1 MGKEQRVDRA
11 LGGDMKGSLFS
22 KILYATDLSETA
34 KEAARY
40 ALSLANE
47 YEAELTVVNVIPDL
61 VEEMSAG
68 MGYDL
73 AAHFGQDKLDSFYEE
88 GLEESKKAVIKR
100 IHQVCQE
107 AGKELESCTVQQKVE
122 VRVGH
127 PVEEIVKMATEG
139 GYDLVVLG
147 THGHSLL
154 DNLLLGSVARGVVK
168 KCPMPVLTVR
178 LKE

>member
-1 MGKEQRVDRA
+1 MGD
-11 LGGDMKGSLFS
+11 DMKGTLFS

-47 YEAELTVVNVIPDL
+47 YGADLTVIHVIPDL

-73 AAHFGQDKLDSFYEE
+73 VSHFGQDKLNSFYEE
-88 GLEESKKAVIKR
+88 GLEENKKAVVER
-100 IHQVCQE
+100 IQKICQN
-107 AGKELESCTVQQKVE
+107 AGNELGNCTVQQKVE
-122 VRVGH
+122 VTIGH

-147 THGHSLL
+147 THGHSML
-154 DNLLLGSVARGVVK
+154 DDLLLGSVARGVVK

-178 LKE
+178 LK

>member
-1 MGKEQRVDRA
+1 MDTAIGC
-11 LGGDMKGSLFS
+11 DMKTSLFS

-34 KEAARY
+34 KQAARY
-40 ALSLANE
+40 ALSLAHE
-47 YEAELTVVNVIPDL
+47 YGAELTVVNVIPDL

-73 AAHFGQDKLDSFYEE
+73 VSHFGHDKLNSFYEE
-88 GLEESKKAVIKR
+88 GLEETKKALIKR
-100 IHQVCQE
+100 IHNVCQE
-107 AGKELESCTVQQKVE
+107 AGNELHNCTVEQNVVVK
-122 VRVGH
+122 VGH
-127 PVEEIVKMATEG
+127 PVEQIVEMAKEG

-147 THGHSLL
+147 THGHTML
-154 DNLLLGSVARGVVK
+154 DDLLLGSVARGVVK